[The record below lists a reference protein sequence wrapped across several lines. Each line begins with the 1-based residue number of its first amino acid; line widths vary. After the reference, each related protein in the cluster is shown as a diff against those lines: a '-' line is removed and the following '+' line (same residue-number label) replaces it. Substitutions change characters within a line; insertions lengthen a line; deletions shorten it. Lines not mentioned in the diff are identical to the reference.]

1 VGDGLTVRLQ
11 ILGTGSRG
19 NALLLETGDTR
30 ILIDAGFMPRTLA
43 RRLRAVA
50 VPPESISAVV
60 VTHEHA
66 DHIGGVAANVE
77 CHGWAVYATRGTIAN
92 APELQHAVVITPGAP
107 TTIGG
112 FEILAVRVSHDAAEP
127 VAIVATESATGR
139 RTGIA
144 YDLGL
149 ATDSLRKAFAH
160 LDTLVVEANYDPTML
175 RTGPYP
181 AVVQRR
187 IASARGHLSNGAA
200 AAFVANVQHRGLRQV
215 ILAHLSENCNT
226 PALALAAVRPLCHAP
241 VVAASQRVVTDPRP
255 IQLELL

>member
-1 VGDGLTVRLQ
+1 VKLR

-19 NALLLETGDTR
+19 NALLLEAGETR
-30 ILIDAGFMPRTLA
+30 ILIDAGFVPRTLA
-43 RRLRAVA
+43 RRLRAVH

-66 DHIGGVAANVE
+66 DHVGGVAANVE
-77 CHGWAVYATRGTIAN
+77 RHGWRVYATRGTIAN
-92 APELQHAVVITPGAP
+92 APELQHAEVITPGAT

-112 FEILAVRVSHDAAEP
+112 LDILAVRISHDAAEP
-127 VAIVATESATGR
+127 VAIVATDRATGH

-149 ATDSLRKAFAH
+149 VTDSLRKAFAH

-175 RTGPYP
+175 RIGPYP
-181 AVVQRR
+181 PSVQRR
-187 IASARGHLSNGAA
+187 IASTRGHLSNGAA

-215 ILAHLSENCNT
+215 VLAHLSENCNT
-226 PALALAAVRPLCHAP
+226 PALALAAVRPLCSAP
-241 VVAASQRVVTDPRP
+241 VVAASQSVVTDPRP

>member
-1 VGDGLTVRLQ
+1 VKLQ

-30 ILIDAGFMPRTLA
+30 ILVDAGFMPRTLE
-43 RRLRAVA
+43 RRLRALA

-66 DHIGGVAANVE
+66 DHIGGVAASIE
-77 CHGWAVYATRGTIAN
+77 RHGWAVYATRGTIAN
-92 APELQHAVVITPGAP
+92 APELQQAVQHASIMTPGVP
-107 TTIGG
+107 TRIGG
-112 FEILAVRVSHDAAEP
+112 FEIMAVRVSHDAAEP
-127 VAIVATESATGR
+127 VAIVATESASGR

-144 YDLGL
+144 YDLGV

-181 AVVQRR
+181 PVVQRR
-187 IASARGHLSNGAA
+187 IAGSRGHLSNAAA
-200 AAFVANVQHRGLRQV
+200 AAFVASVQHRGLRQV

-226 PALALAAVRPLCHAP
+226 PALALAAVRPLCSVP